1 MSSLR
6 LFGEFGPP
14 AFRSYI
20 YTPPKRRWW
29 PLLAAFGGGAVC
41 VIAVRGLPQHRTEAT
56 PTLQIYTVPNVPPAE
71 TGAIMQDPA
80 LTRPEPAK
88 FQEER
93 PLIQGDQAVALKVIA
108 EPTDIAQSSVHTP
121 HLAAKTHSTA
131 KKRHVAGK
139 SRRHE
144 RNDNAYARYYDP
156 GRNSYYGGYGSYW
169 R

>member
-1 MSSLR
+1 
-6 LFGEFGPP
+6 
-14 AFRSYI
+14 
-20 YTPPKRRWW
+20 
-29 PLLAAFGGGAVC
+29 
-41 VIAVRGLPQHRTEAT
+41 VRGLPQHRTEAT

-88 FQEER
+88 LQEER

-108 EPTDIAQSSVHTP
+108 EPTDIAQSSVHTR

-156 GRNSYYGGYGSYW
+156 GRNSYYGAMVAIGVNRKVLLALDAFRRSA
-169 R
+169 RLPRMHKQ